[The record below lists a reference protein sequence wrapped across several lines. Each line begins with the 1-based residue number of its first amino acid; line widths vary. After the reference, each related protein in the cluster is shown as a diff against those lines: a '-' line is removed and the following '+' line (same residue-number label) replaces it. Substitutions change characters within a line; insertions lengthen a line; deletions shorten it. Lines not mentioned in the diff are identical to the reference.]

1 MSEYD
6 DAVKRYEVLSYKD
19 LALEFQALKQ
29 IKADAKLEAALV
41 EEKFDALTKQVIPD
55 KMTEEGIKTIAIDGV
70 GRLQLSA
77 QAYCSTKAGMK
88 DALFD
93 WLIENDFKD
102 LITDVVNAST
112 LKAFIKEQLNL
123 GEKVPPDEIINY
135 DPYLRA
141 SVVKG

>member
-6 DAVKRYEVLSYKD
+6 DAVKRYEVMSYKD
-19 LALEFQALKQ
+19 LAIEFQALKQ
-29 IKADAKLEAALV
+29 IKADAKLEAAAV